1 MRFSRRHL
9 LLTLGSA
16 TGMGLS
22 AGCASTQDNSGK
34 IPASEAPEITFS
46 QWRDEDPFY
55 LFFPNDR
62 LEVQIASA
70 PELNRPV
77 IVGQDGRISL
87 PLIGQV
93 MAAYKSVPELT
104 AEITE
109 LYRPMLRHPEAQ
121 VFPAET
127 SNTRVLVGGEVRA
140 PGWVE
145 APGDFDALSV
155 VLAAGGFTTSA
166 KAKEVVLIR
175 RSRDGQIMRRFIDLE
190 TQLKGRG
197 GPMVA
202 LRRYDILYAPRSNI
216 ANVALWVDQHINSII
231 PSGIMN
237 YLTYRVF

>member
-9 LLTLGSA
+9 LLTIGGA
-16 TGMGLS
+16 GLS
-22 AGCASTQDNSGK
+22 VSTGCASSRNGSSAQ
-34 IPASEAPEITFS
+34 APVTAPNITFS

-62 LEVQIASA
+62 LEVQVPSA

-109 LYRPMLRHPEAQ
+109 LYRPHLRHPEAQ
-121 VFPAET
+121 LFPAET

-145 APGDFDALSV
+145 APGVFDALSA
-155 VLAAGGFTTSA
+155 VLAAGGFTPSA
-166 KAKEVVLIR
+166 KPEEVVLIR
-175 RSRDGQIMRRFIDLE
+175 RSIDGQIMRRFIDLE
-190 TQLKGRG
+190 SQLKGRG

-202 LRRYDILYAPRSNI
+202 LRRYDIVYVPRSNI
-216 ANVALWVDQHINSII
+216 ANVALWVDQHINSVI